1 MSTVDWVTVEHRG
14 CREGRF
20 RNMFLGW
27 EVAKSSC
34 LSRTPGYLSSDLL
47 PGARGQG
54 KSQPGGLGFQSDLES
69 KWNRKLLTREDLWQG
84 RPLDLLFQ
92 ANKSRTERL
101 PSLASPREWGWG
113 QLEEEPGGWAYCAGS
128 GGHGVWASRGV
139 CILHASGWAP
149 VFISHFLIFKNIK
162 ISHLG

>member
-84 RPLDLLFQ
+84 RPLDLLFP

-113 QLEEEPGGWAYCAGS
+113 QLEEEPGGGLIAQGVEDMGFGHPEGFAYCMPQAGLQFS
-128 GGHGVWASRGV
+128 
-139 CILHASGWAP
+139 
-149 VFISHFLIFKNIK
+149 FLIFSFSRI
-162 ISHLG
+162 